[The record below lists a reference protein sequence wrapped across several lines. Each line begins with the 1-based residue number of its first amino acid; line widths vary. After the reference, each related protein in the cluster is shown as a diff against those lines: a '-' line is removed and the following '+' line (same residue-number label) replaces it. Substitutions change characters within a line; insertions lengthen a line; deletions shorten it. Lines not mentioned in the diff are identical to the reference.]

1 VVNYYTLDD
10 VETEDRLVLMRSDL
24 NTPVDKDGNL
34 IERVRLEE
42 ATVSLRDLSDAR
54 TVIISH
60 QGRVGRPD
68 FIELEKHASILS
80 QLLNR
85 NVKYVPDIIGPQAL
99 NDIKNLKKGEI
110 LLLDN
115 LRILSEENLE
125 LPMEEAAKTLFVK
138 KLYPLFDLFV
148 LDAFPT
154 AHRSHPSIVGFPF
167 YIPAI
172 AGRLIIRELK
182 GLTRITRFEKGPYTT
197 VLGGTKVGDRIE
209 AMTALI
215 KNGKADKVL
224 TTGRLGLLFLSAAG
238 RLSIPLS
245 DEESKYLAAARYLL
259 DEYPSVIEMPH
270 DLAYMGPNGQRKE
283 ADVKS
288 VPKDSMVLDIGEK
301 TIRRYSRII
310 KSSGTVFISG
320 PPSAFEIKGFELGT
334 EELLLSVAKSS
345 ATSIVSGGH
354 LSTAMQR
361 LKIANWIDHVSTAG
375 GALIQYLSG
384 KPLPL
389 FEALEYSASRIEK
402 NAYPEKVILRQ
413 QEI

>member
-1 VVNYYTLDD
+1 MVSYYTLDD
-10 VETEDRLVLMRSDL
+10 VETEDKLVLMRSDL
-24 NTPVDKDGNL
+24 NTPVDKSGNL
-34 IERVRLEE
+34 IEKVRLEE
-42 ATVSLRDLSDAR
+42 AAVSLRDLSDAM

-68 FIELEKHASILS
+68 FIELEKHAAILG

-85 NVKYVPDIIGPQAL
+85 EVKYVDDIIGPKAIGE
-99 NDIKNLKKGEI
+99 IKNLKRGEI

-115 LRILSEENLE
+115 LRLLAEENLE
-125 LPMEEAAKTLFVK
+125 LSMEEAANTIFVK
-138 KLYPLFDLFV
+138 KLYSMFDLFV

-154 AHRSHPSIVGFPF
+154 AHRSHPSIVGFPY

-172 AGRLIIRELK
+172 AGRLIVRELK
-182 GLTRITRFEKGPYTT
+182 GLTRITQFEKGPYTT

-224 TTGRLGLLFLSAAG
+224 STGRLGLLFLIAAG
-238 RLSIPLS
+238 KLSQQLS
-245 DEESKYLAAARYLL
+245 DEEARYLAAARYLL

-270 DLAYMGPNGQRKE
+270 DLAYMDADGQRKE
-283 ADVKS
+283 AEVKS
-288 VPKDSMVLDIGEK
+288 VPKGVKVLDIGEK
-301 TIRRYSRII
+301 TIKRYSRII
-310 KSSGTVFISG
+310 KGSGTVFMSG
-320 PPSAFEIKGFELGT
+320 PPSAFEVKGFELGT

-361 LKIANWIDHVSTAG
+361 LKISNWIDHVSTAG

-389 FEALEYSASRIEK
+389 FEALEYSASRIKE
-402 NAYPEKVILRQ
+402 NQYQEKVIWRQ